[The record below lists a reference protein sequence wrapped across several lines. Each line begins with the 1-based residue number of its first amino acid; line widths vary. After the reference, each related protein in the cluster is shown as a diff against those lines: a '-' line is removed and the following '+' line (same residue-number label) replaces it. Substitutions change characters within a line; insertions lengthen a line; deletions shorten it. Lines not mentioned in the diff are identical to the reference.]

1 MPHYATIES
10 AAFKDAGFGR
20 LMVVLNGQ
28 VRISKEQVQMLS
40 KQVKE
45 RREATIATRP

>member
-1 MPHYATIES
+1 MCLGK
-10 AAFKDAGFGR
+10 FDR
-20 LMVVLNGQ
+20 LMVVPDGQ

-45 RREATIATRP
+45 RIARQ